1 MKKGIV
7 VSQSHGSTQPE
18 PEVTGQTGRLDPP
31 LESQLKVI
39 ATLAQ
44 RSFGVDTVL
53 VSVPG
58 PEGLWTKSEPESP
71 SGRSTDRDINKHGQ
85 SNCFDRICV
94 IEDTLKDPAFSEAF
108 LISDYSDTRFYAEL
122 AIRAP
127 NDLQIASFRL
137 MHSQPKHFG
146 EPEREMFQLF
156 GNIIKNALED
166 QARHHQSSIETP
178 NLVQSISQTQDLFLN
193 NTDYKPACNHLLK
206 NILSLTNS
214 RMGLIG
220 EVCHDSLGKPSLRLL
235 ALSGE
240 PQCPHGIAL
249 LQGIQNEGMVF
260 KHLDNLLG
268 AAVSQ
273 GKVVIS
279 KNVAIDSKQS
289 GLPKGHPA
297 MTTYMGI
304 PVFSG
309 KSAIGLIGL
318 ADRPEGYTEE
328 LAEELR
334 PLSQTVGM
342 LVERHRLHVE
352 KVRSDRRMER
362 ARNYDHL
369 TCLPS
374 GPMLTKLFRREVRE
388 TIKWRR
394 TLSVCMIDIDDFKHI
409 NDQYGQAIG
418 DDVLKTIAMRLKRAV
433 RSKDLVAKLRGDEF
447 LVTLRGVD
455 SPSIYRRLLDAI
467 SEPISSS
474 AQTFALSASMGVT
487 VYPQDQS
494 EPDILLRHASHAL
507 YDAKE
512 SGKGRFVT
520 FDVGVHQARQERIRI
535 LEDIESS
542 LELSQFQLFY
552 QPKINF
558 RNGIVEGFEALIRW
572 NHPEHGLLMP
582 NEFLGATELT
592 KYESILGE
600 FVIRTALT
608 ALQQFEAS
616 HQNYTISIN
625 ISPHHFLD
633 KNFIPALQAHL
644 RGCSTQL
651 RRRLVLEVL
660 ESTAIEDVGTATNTV
675 KACQA
680 LGVTV
685 SLDDFGTG
693 FSSLTYFRDLPVD
706 EIKIDKSFVIGML
719 DNSSDRVIVESII
732 SLSKRFN
739 RRVVAEGVE
748 TKALAQELRGLNCDF
763 GQGYYFSVPQPL
775 EQAIAWADRFSTPL
789 FKNEMQ

>member
-1 MKKGIV
+1 MKTGIV
-7 VSQSHGSTQPE
+7 VSQSHGSAHSGSE
-18 PEVTGQTGRLDPP
+18 IKGQTGRLDLP

-44 RSFGVDTVL
+44 RSFGVDTVFL
-53 VSVPG
+53 SVSG
-58 PEGLWTKSEPESP
+58 PKGLRINLEPEP
-71 SGRSTDRDINKHGQ
+71 PIECFTDRDLNKHGH
-85 SNCFDRICV
+85 SFHFDRV
-94 IEDTLKDPAFSEAF
+94 FVVEDTSNDPEFSDHLF
-108 LISDYSDTRFYAEL
+108 VTGYSDIRFYAEL
-122 AIRAP
+122 SIRES
-127 NDLQIASFRL
+127 NDVKIALFRI

-146 EPEREMFQLF
+146 EPEREMFRLF
-156 GNIIKNALED
+156 GNIIRNALED
-166 QARHHQSSIETP
+166 QARRHQSLIETP
-178 NLVQSISQTQDLFLN
+178 GLVQSISQTQDLFLN
-193 NTDYKPACNHLLK
+193 NIDCKPACNHLLK
-206 NILSLTNS
+206 SLLSLTNS
-214 RMGLIG
+214 RMGFIG
-220 EVCHDSLGKPSLRLL
+220 EVCHDSMGEPSLKLL

-240 PQCPHGIAL
+240 SKCPHGIAL
-249 LQGIQNEGMVF
+249 LRGIQNEGMVF
-260 KHLDNLLG
+260 EHLDNLLG
-268 AAVSQ
+268 AAISQ
-273 GKVVIS
+273 GKVVLS
-279 KNVAIDSKQS
+279 KNVAMDSKQG

-297 MTTYMGI
+297 IEAYMGI

-309 KSAIGLIGL
+309 ESVIGLIGL
-318 ADRPEGYTEE
+318 ADRPEGYTEK
-328 LAEELR
+328 LAEELK
-334 PLSQTVGM
+334 PLSQTVSM
-342 LVERHRLHVE
+342 IVERHRLHVE
-352 KVRSDRRMER
+352 KVRSDRRVER

-394 TLSVCMIDIDDFKHI
+394 TLSVCIIDIDDFKHI
-409 NDQYGQAIG
+409 NDQYGHAIG
-418 DDVLKTIAMRLKRAV
+418 DDVLKTIAVRLKRAV

-467 SEPISSS
+467 SEPIASSDK
-474 AQTFALSASMGVT
+474 TFVLSASMGVT

-507 YDAKE
+507 YDAKD

-520 FDVGVHQARQERIRI
+520 FDVGVHQARQERLRI

-572 NHPEHGLLMP
+572 NHPKHGLLMP

-592 KYESILGE
+592 KYESILGD
-600 FVIRTALT
+600 FVIQTALST
-608 ALQQFEAS
+608 LQQFEAS
-616 HQNYTISIN
+616 HQNYTVSIN

-633 KNFIPALQAHL
+633 NNFIPALQAHL

-675 KACQA
+675 KACHA

-719 DNSSDRVIVESII
+719 DNPSDRVIVESII

-775 EQAIAWADRFSTPL
+775 EQAVAWAGRFSKHL
-789 FKNEMQ
+789 FKSDIQ